1 MVVNPLLARLGW
13 PMVQRPGALSFVHL
27 CESRSTSFLFLQL
40 KLAMGLTTQRWCRSN
55 TTVDSKEKNLVLM
68 TCVLQHHTCHMLSF
82 CSKVP
87 SSSGSIYNPS
97 HILPLLF
104 ELTLCGPLISYLPI
118 RMQLFSTNRHLY
130 RIVIALFVFFF
141 SRCATWDIRGNW
153 PVHIVYIYLWRAFEN
168 LPREATTLCLISFLA
183 VLKRCAI
190 LTNFGMICCKVLSS
204 TS

>member
-1 MVVNPLLARLGW
+1 MNPLLARLGW

-82 CSKVP
+82 CSKVS
-87 SSSGSIYNPS
+87 SSSGSIYSLSYFTIVVWTNSVWPS
-97 HILPLLF
+97 DFLPTDQNV
-104 ELTLCGPLISYLPI
+104 TLIYQSTSLPHCHS
-118 RMQLFSTNRHLY
+118 FS
-130 RIVIALFVFFF
+130 FFFF